1 MAFSESTQEIQMQRA
16 RDGFQPFS
24 VWLLGFLTIT
34 RLIVGQQ
41 VTYAPY
47 LQPGDNGPFGLTDS
61 IVVAWQTNESTPSPK
76 AYTVQYGA
84 TPSYGQTATVSARV
98 VNNYLAADSSLPAV
112 PAASGPRSNYTAVLK
127 GLNYDTTYYY
137 SVTGPGIA
145 STASSFR
152 SRTQSGQ
159 FSFLVEGDEGF
170 FPAEPGSPPTTA
182 NFEGRIAHLMYN
194 VKNIS
199 LSGQPSLPQASL
211 ALNTGDNVYNEGSEG
226 SYRDYWFP
234 VWNSDADSVNTGAP
248 FVRSIPYYIVAGNH
262 DIGGAGDRVNM
273 LASAGAGK
281 YTGSTEGG
289 DALAYYN
296 DYYFPLNGPAGFDPA
311 NVFNGDSFSQT
322 GFLWQYNGKSY
333 TSAAATAA
341 FRNSTAVDTGKGIT
355 TQIDHMSNYSFDY
368 GNAHFLFLNSNPH
381 LFNAQVDYSAPY
393 TAPPAGFTAYPS
405 ALRDWIAN
413 DLDSSSQPWKF
424 VVYHHSAFSSGD
436 ATQRNYQMRAISKL
450 LEDHGVNIVFNG
462 HEHNYQ
468 RTYPVRSLPRV
479 VEAPTT
485 LAPRAVIAD
494 STFDGITNTVPDGV
508 LHIVEG
514 AGGNRDFDGAKPTPR
529 GQGAGLDQEDT
540 ATGSY
545 DFGAG
550 LVFPQG
556 PSSWLDTHLTTT
568 QMSPFFPNA
577 GTGPKITMKFKAK
590 IFSFADVVV
599 NNNSLTLYQI
609 SEPLQSTSSATSSNP
624 NPYGTDFFG
633 KPINDPVPDTVLNA
647 TTGALVSGSQDGPS
661 ALLDKFTVTKP
672 QVNLRAEL
680 SAATAVVQGGE
691 LDYTFSVSNLSPY
704 PLNGVQAVITLPA
717 GVDYIGDLSD
727 ATTLQ
732 GQNTVVVTLGR
743 LAAGE
748 NRQITVPTVVQ
759 EDLPA
764 GTQLTANALLRSGTA
779 LSVNAN
785 AQSTFV
791 IHFSGQ

>member
-1 MAFSESTQEIQMQRA
+1 MQRT
-16 RDGFQPFS
+16 RDSFQSLSVRLLVGFGTMTS
-24 VWLLGFLTIT
+24 LVT
-34 RLIVGQQ
+34 GQQ

-47 LQPGDNGPFGLTDS
+47 LQPGDNGPFGPTDS
-61 IVVAWQTNESTPSPK
+61 IVLAWQTNESTPSPK
-76 AYTVQYGA
+76 AFTVQYGT

-98 VNNYLAADSSLPAV
+98 VNYYLAADSSLPVV
-112 PAASGPRSNYTAVLK
+112 PTASGPRSNYTAVLS

-137 SVTGPGIA
+137 SVTGPGVSSA
-145 STASSFR
+145 ASSFH

-182 NFEGRIAHLMYN
+182 NFEARIAHLMYN

-199 LSGQPSLPQASL
+199 LPGQPALPQASL

-234 VWNSDADSVNTGAP
+234 VWNSDTDSVNTGAP

-262 DIGGAGDRVNM
+262 DIGGSGDRVNM
-273 LASAGAGK
+273 LATSGAGK

-289 DALAYYN
+289 DALAYFN
-296 DYYFPLNGPAGFDPA
+296 DYYFPLNGPIGFDPS
-311 NVFNGDSFSQT
+311 NVFAGDSFSST
-322 GFLWQYNGKSY
+322 GFLWQYSGKSY
-333 TSAAATAA
+333 SSSAATAA
-341 FRNSTAVDTGKGIT
+341 FRNSTAVDTGRGVT

-393 TAPPAGFTAYPS
+393 AAPPAGFSPYPS

-413 DLDSSSQPWKF
+413 DLDSSSQAWKI

-468 RTYPVRSLPRV
+468 RTYPIRALPRV
-479 VEAPTT
+479 AEAPTT
-485 LAPRAVIAD
+485 LAPRAVITD
-494 STFDGITNTVPDGV
+494 PNFDGITNTVPDGV
-508 LHIVEG
+508 LHIIEG

-529 GQGAGLDQEDT
+529 GQGSGLDQEDM
-540 ATGSY
+540 ATGTF
-545 DFGAG
+545 DFGGG

-568 QMSPFFPNA
+568 QMSRFFPNA

-609 SEPLQSTSSATSSNP
+609 SEPLQSTSSATSSDP
-624 NPYGTDFFG
+624 NPYGADFFG

-647 TTGALVSGSQDGPS
+647 TTGALVHGSQDGPS
-661 ALLDKFTVTKP
+661 ALLDRFTVTKP
-672 QVNLRAEL
+672 QVSLRAEL
-680 SAATAVVQGGE
+680 LAPTTVVQGGE
-691 LDYTFSVSNLSPY
+691 LDYTFNVSNLSPY
-704 PLNGVQAVITLPA
+704 PLNGVQAVITLPT
-717 GVDYIGDLSD
+717 GVDYIGEVSD

-732 GQNTVVVTLGR
+732 GQNTAVVTLGR

-748 NRQITVPTVVQ
+748 NRTITVPTVVG

-764 GTQLTANALLRSGTA
+764 GTQLTVNGLVRSATALPVSANALIS
-779 LSVNAN
+779 
-785 AQSTFV
+785 FV
-791 IHFSGQ
+791 MHFNGQ